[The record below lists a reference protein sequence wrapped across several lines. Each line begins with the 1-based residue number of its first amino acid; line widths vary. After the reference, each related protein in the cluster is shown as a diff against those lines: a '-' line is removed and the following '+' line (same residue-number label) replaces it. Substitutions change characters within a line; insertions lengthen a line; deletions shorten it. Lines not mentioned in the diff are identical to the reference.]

1 MFQPP
6 SAVSYH
12 DLYFSLYRLKTKIL
26 SSPHDMEYQNVHS
39 PKYSKTSLKLNSI
52 IEKKISIISKEPF
65 NSKNGSGEKR
75 VLKYL
80 HQIRIKVSSL

>member
-12 DLYFSLYRLKTKIL
+12 DVYLYFSLYRLKTKIL
-26 SSPHDMEYQNVHS
+26 SSPQDMGYQNVHS

-52 IEKKISIISKEPF
+52 IEK
-65 NSKNGSGEKR
+65 N
-75 VLKYL
+75 
-80 HQIRIKVSSL
+80 